1 MKILTIECNLEFMLT
16 FGLTLLRDVYDIFF
30 PVPDPRNDY
39 VDLQHM
45 NSDQDIKGTLY
56 FLLSTLISL
65 TLSCLEFLETHAVI
79 T

>member
-1 MKILTIECNLEFMLT
+1 M
-16 FGLTLLRDVYDIFF
+16 IFF

-45 NSDQDIKGTLY
+45 NSDQDIKGKLY
-56 FLLSTLISL
+56 CPLNNLISL
-65 TLSCLEFLETHAVI
+65 TLSCLEFLESHAVR